1 MPKQIIKDLKIIGNL
16 KLLFLSIFIFATA
29 TGINAVIFPALLT
42 INNISPRAMGFAT
55 IIEIGSG
62 IIISFAL
69 PKIIAKFKP
78 IPSITVASIIYS
90 IAIIVAYFF
99 INFWYWLLLTFTMGM
114 CWFTCVIIRQAWLNS
129 LVDNKQRGTVI
140 GIFSMLISAGLA
152 IGPLIVNFS
161 GAENYLSFIISGILS
176 FLSLVAMLLF
186 KTKSTFTINNQNIPI
201 KTFFKN
207 NPLLSFAR
215 FFLDFQTF
223 CLISFTV
230 VFGNKIGL
238 SFEKSGILISSYMAS
253 GFSDVIIGIMLR
265 KYNPYKIINVGFLI
279 CLSCF
284 LITILSHN
292 YQLLLI
298 LYFLFGVG
306 IACIFVSVFKI
317 TNDSYK
323 SEELISANTTFQRIG
338 GLGSICGGLLGGVL
352 IDIFGYNGFPIAII
366 IGCIS
371 YLTFLIFYKNYQ

>member
-16 KLLFLSIFIFATA
+16 KLIFLSIFIFATA

-99 INFWYWLLLTFTMGM
+99 INFWCWLLLIFTMGM

-129 LVDNKQRGTVI
+129 LVDNQQRGTVI
-140 GIFSMLISAGLA
+140 GIFSMLISVGLA

-161 GAENYLSFIISGILS
+161 GATNYLSFIISGILS

-207 NPLLSFAR
+207 
-215 FFLDFQTF
+215 
-223 CLISFTV
+223 
-230 VFGNKIGL
+230 
-238 SFEKSGILISSYMAS
+238 Y
-253 GFSDVIIGIMLR
+253 
-265 KYNPYKIINVGFLI
+265 
-279 CLSCF
+279 
-284 LITILSHN
+284 
-292 YQLLLI
+292 
-298 LYFLFGVG
+298 
-306 IACIFVSVFKI
+306 
-317 TNDSYK
+317 
-323 SEELISANTTFQRIG
+323 
-338 GLGSICGGLLGGVL
+338 
-352 IDIFGYNGFPIAII
+352 
-366 IGCIS
+366 
-371 YLTFLIFYKNYQ
+371 